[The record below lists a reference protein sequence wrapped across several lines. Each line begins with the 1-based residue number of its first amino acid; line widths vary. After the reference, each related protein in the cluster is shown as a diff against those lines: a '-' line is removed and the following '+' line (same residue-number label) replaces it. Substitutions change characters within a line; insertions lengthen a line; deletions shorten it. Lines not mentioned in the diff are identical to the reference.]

1 MRKMTSVERADSLRI
16 VSVQSEAPVQT
27 GRSMLRRVAGVLDAI
42 DVWVGRFKQRRE
54 LSEMSDHVLHDI
66 GISRSDAERESR
78 KPFWR

>member
-1 MRKMTSVERADSLRI
+1 MTSVERADSLRI

-27 GRSMLRRVAGVLDAI
+27 GRSVLRRVAGVLDAM
-42 DVWVGRFKQRRE
+42 DLWMGRWKQRRE

-66 GISRSDAERESR
+66 GISRVDADQEAR